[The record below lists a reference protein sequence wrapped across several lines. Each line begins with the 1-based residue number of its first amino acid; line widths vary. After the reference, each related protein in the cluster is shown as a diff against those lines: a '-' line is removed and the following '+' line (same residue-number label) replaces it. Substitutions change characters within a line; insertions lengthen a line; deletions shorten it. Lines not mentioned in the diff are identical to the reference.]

1 MNGPIC
7 TPSWRART
15 LILKTS
21 SEENAFK
28 PARKRLNLRTDIQ
41 INDDNPGIQNKCYF
55 RNRLT
60 TDTTD

>member
-15 LILKTS
+15 LLLKTS

-28 PARKRLNLRTDIQ
+28 PACKRLNSRTDIQ
-41 INDDNPGIQNKCYF
+41 INSDNPGIQNKCYF

-60 TDTTD
+60 SGTTD